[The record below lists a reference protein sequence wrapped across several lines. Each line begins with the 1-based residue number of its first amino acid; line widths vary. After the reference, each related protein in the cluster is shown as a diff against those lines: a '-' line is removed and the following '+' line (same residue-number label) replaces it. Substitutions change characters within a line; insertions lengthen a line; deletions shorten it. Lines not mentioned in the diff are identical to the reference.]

1 MRYDVIA
8 LGELLIDFTENG
20 LSARSNPVFEA
31 NPGGAPCNV
40 LAMLSRLGKKTSFLG
55 VVGKDSF
62 GTILCQ
68 TLKEQDIDTSHLLF
82 HPQIHTTLAFV
93 HTLDMGERDFTFYR
107 SPGADTTLSPDQ
119 VEPEY
124 IKSARAFHFG
134 TLSMTHS
141 PAREATYKALEIADK
156 AGILRSFDPNL
167 RPPLWDDLKEARRQ
181 IAYGLSH
188 CDILKISEE
197 EVSFM
202 TGLDDPYEGARLLK
216 MSYPGIRLMNVT
228 LGRRGSISFYEG
240 KEVFCK
246 PFLRPDTVDTTGA
259 GDTFGACA
267 LAFVLD
273 NGTDALTEPMLLKM
287 LRFANAAAALVTT
300 RKGALKVMPTI
311 EEINGLC
318 G

>member
-1 MRYDVIA
+1 
-8 LGELLIDFTENG
+8 
-20 LSARSNPVFEA
+20 
-31 NPGGAPCNV
+31 
-40 LAMLSRLGKKTSFLG
+40 
-55 VVGKDSF
+55 
-62 GTILCQ
+62 
-68 TLKEQDIDTSHLLF
+68 
-82 HPQIHTTLAFV
+82 
-93 HTLDMGERDFTFYR
+93 
-107 SPGADTTLSPDQ
+107 
-119 VEPEY
+119 
-124 IKSARAFHFG
+124 
-134 TLSMTHS
+134 
-141 PAREATYKALEIADK
+141 
-156 AGILRSFDPNL
+156 
-167 RPPLWDDLKEARRQ
+167 
-181 IAYGLSH
+181 
-188 CDILKISEE
+188 
-197 EVSFM
+197 M

-228 LGRRGSISFYEG
+228 LGRSGSISFYEG